1 MTGFLSFCLVGASG
15 VVVDMGVLALL
26 VTCTPLPLLLA
37 KAVACEVAIASNFLG
52 NDRWTF
58 RGTGGGPGRGHRFLR
73 FNGVALAGL
82 VLNVTAFAVLVHGWG
97 ISLYPANALAIGLVA
112 GFNYLLSRHW
122 VWKTPAGQP
131 KAAP

>member
-1 MTGFLSFCLVGASG
+1 MTRLLSFCLVGASG

-26 VTCTPLPLLLA
+26 VTWTPLPLWLA

-82 VLNVTAFAVLVHGWG
+82 MLNVTAFAVLVHGGDSASTRPMPWP
-97 ISLYPANALAIGLVA
+97 SAWWRVQLPAQPALGVENA
-112 GFNYLLSRHW
+112 R
-122 VWKTPAGQP
+122 
-131 KAAP
+131 